1 MIYSKLGT
9 DKFVLRLESG
19 DDILRSLQRFA
30 TSRKLG
36 ASLVEGIGSLNR
48 VKLGHYDFK
57 TKQYKYET
65 FEDDFEILNLSGN
78 ISSQNLKPLPHL
90 HVTLGRRDFSVI
102 GGHLDEGSVA
112 NMVEVGI
119 WKLPGKLVK
128 SKDESVGLNL
138 LQLSHR
144 I

>member
-1 MIYSKLGT
+1 MIYAKLGT
-9 DKFVLRLESG
+9 DKYVLRLESG
-19 DDILRSLQRFA
+19 DDILRSLQEFA
-30 TSRKLG
+30 AAKKLG
-36 ASLVEGIGSLNR
+36 ASLIEGIGSLNK

-57 TKQYKYET
+57 TRQYKYET

-78 ISSQNLKPLPHL
+78 ISSMDKKPLPHV

-112 NMVEVGI
+112 NMVEVGV
-119 WKLPGKLVK
+119 WRLPGKLLK
-128 SKDESVGLNL
+128 AKDDAIGLNV
-138 LQLSHR
+138 LQLSRR